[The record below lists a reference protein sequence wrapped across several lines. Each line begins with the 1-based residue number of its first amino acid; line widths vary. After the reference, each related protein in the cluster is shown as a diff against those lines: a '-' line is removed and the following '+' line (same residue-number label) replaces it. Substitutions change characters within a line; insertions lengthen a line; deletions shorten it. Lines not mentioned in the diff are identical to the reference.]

1 MAAPT
6 DKRFFS
12 KRSQQKGFSDGI
24 RNSISLDVENATLEI
39 SSKPGAPIEAF
50 FASVGVNGFD
60 GDFWRSQ
67 LDFP

>member
-1 MAAPT
+1 MRT
-6 DKRFFS
+6 RFFLEL
-12 KRSQQKGFSDGI
+12 
-24 RNSISLDVENATLEI
+24 LDVENAALEI

-67 LDFP
+67 LDFREK